1 MLDSTNQP
9 IQARTVKAL
18 ELQKLQQALA
28 RHAVGSASRLLCL
41 DLQYFDERIIVEK
54 LLQETAEAVAL
65 HELSQPLPIER
76 LEELDEV
83 IARLKTGSTLSG
95 LELWAIYKTLKL
107 ARLVQLQLK
116 SLDKEEFTALP
127 EFEERLFVL
136 KDIAEA
142 IELAIDQD
150 GSVKDSASHHLANL
164 RGDLQ
169 RLESNIKETLN
180 KIIRTKAKSLQET
193 IFTQRNGRYVLPVE
207 SSQRHEIAGLIHDT
221 SSSGLTIF
229 IEPMAV
235 VELSNKLR
243 MVETAI
249 QHEIERILTELSALV
264 FAQKESLESTYDTLV
279 QLDFINARAKFALS
293 YQGVRPQI
301 SKQFYIKGLSHPLL
315 YLQFKGT
322 DRQVIPS
329 NFILDDNVLSVIIS
343 GPNTGGKTV
352 FLKSVGLSS
361 YMLKA
366 GLFVAAF
373 EAKLP
378 LFSQILADIGDEQ
391 SLEQNLST
399 FSSHMTNIIEVINL
413 ARSDTLI
420 ILDEIGAGTDP
431 KEGSALAQALLGY
444 LKERKALTITST
456 HYSEIKA
463 IAYKD
468 PGYIN
473 ASLSFDE
480 TTLTPTY
487 KLYLGQP
494 GSSKG
499 ITIAKRLGLK
509 DAVVEAAKSLI
520 DADAI
525 YLDEVSRELEAK
537 LKEVSAKEEQLQ
549 NEIAQSEKLQ
559 SDLQAE
565 LEELRYEKLKFKAQL
580 KQKLKDELKEAE
592 TFVKDTIAQ
601 LQKGPTMQSAQSLQ
615 KQVKEKVAQINN
627 MDDEAEI
634 QSQTS
639 SSNFNIGAK
648 VKIKSLRQTGNV
660 LAVIGDKQNPAELI
674 YEIQA
679 GSFKVKVK
687 ADDLEAYMDNVDSQ
701 ALNTKLKKK
710 LAKLGLGSNKVRSR
724 TSSKASNQVVA
735 TQLGDVFVRSSENT
749 LDLRG
754 KRVDE
759 SMTILDQ
766 FLNEAVLSNLHSV
779 MIIHGHGTGAVKSA
793 VRQALD
799 SFNQLESYR
808 PGENYEGGDGVTVVF
823 F

>member
-1 MLDSTNQP
+1 
-9 IQARTVKAL
+9 
-18 ELQKLQQALA
+18 
-28 RHAVGSASRLLCL
+28 
-41 DLQYFDERIIVEK
+41 
-54 LLQETAEAVAL
+54 
-65 HELSQPLPIER
+65 
-76 LEELDEV
+76 
-83 IARLKTGSTLSG
+83 
-95 LELWAIYKTLKL
+95 
-107 ARLVQLQLK
+107 
-116 SLDKEEFTALP
+116 
-127 EFEERLFVL
+127 
-136 KDIAEA
+136 
-142 IELAIDQD
+142 
-150 GSVKDSASHHLANL
+150 
-164 RGDLQ
+164 
-169 RLESNIKETLN
+169 
-180 KIIRTKAKSLQET
+180 
-193 IFTQRNGRYVLPVE
+193 
-207 SSQRHEIAGLIHDT
+207 
-221 SSSGLTIF
+221 
-229 IEPMAV
+229 
-235 VELSNKLR
+235 
-243 MVETAI
+243 
-249 QHEIERILTELSALV
+249 
-264 FAQKESLESTYDTLV
+264 V

-301 SKQFYIKGLSHPLL
+301 SKQFYVKGLSHPLL

-322 DRQVIPS
+322 GKEVIPS

-352 FLKSVGLSS
+352 FLKSVGLSA

-413 ARSDTLI
+413 AKPDTLI

-431 KEGSALAQALLGY
+431 KEGSALAQALLEH
-444 LKERKALTITST
+444 LKAQKALTITST

-463 IAYKD
+463 IAFKD
-468 PGYIN
+468 PAYIN

-480 TTLTPTY
+480 ATLTPTY

-509 DAVVEAAKSLI
+509 DVVVEAAKSLI

-549 NEIAQSEKLQ
+549 DQLAQSEKLQ
-559 SDLQAE
+559 ANLQAE

-580 KQKLKDELKEAE
+580 KQRLKDELKEAE

-615 KQVKEKVAQINN
+615 KKVKEKVAQINN

-634 QSQTS
+634 PSQATS
-639 SSNFNIGAK
+639 SSYNASFNTSFNIGAK

-687 ADDLEAYMDNVDSQ
+687 ADDLEAYIDNADSQ
-701 ALNTKLKKK
+701 VFNTKLKKK
-710 LAKLGLGSNKVRSR
+710 LAKLGLGASKVRSKS
-724 TSSKASNQVVA
+724 SSKSGNQVIA
-735 TQLGDVFVRSSENT
+735 AQLGDVFVRSSENT

-759 SMTILDQ
+759 SLAILDQ
-766 FLNEAVLSNLHSV
+766 FLNEAVVSNMHSV

-799 SFNQLESYR
+799 SFSQLESYR